1 MDTRDTAV
9 FVVCVS
15 FVVAGTILP
24 LFGLGK
30 DVADALVLAA
40 ALMGGSVIT
49 IKSIAALLRGA
60 FGVDILAAIAIWIS
74 VLTGEYLA
82 AAIIVIMLNGGEL
95 AEDFTASRS
104 SKAIE
109 ELVESSPM
117 TARVRRNGE
126 EVEVSLGEVKI
137 GDIALVNPSEKIPM
151 DGVVVKGSGL
161 VNQAPITG
169 ESIPSEKLIGSTVY
183 GNTILENGTLD
194 IKVTKNYDETIFAH
208 IVKQVE
214 EAQLRRAPVE
224 RIADK
229 YARWFAPIILSVA
242 IVTQLVT
249 NNLLS
254 TAAVLVIS
262 CPCALTLA
270 TPIAVAAGLGN
281 AARSG
286 VLIRGGAFI
295 EEVGKCDIVIIDKTG
310 TVTLGKSRVVSVKPL
325 EGHSVT
331 DVLSLAGTAEQRSE
345 HSLARAILEEA
356 KKYL

>member
-1 MDTRDTAV
+1 MVSREAV
-9 FVVCVS
+9 VFIVCLGFAVS
-15 FVVAGTILP
+15 GAVLP
-24 LFGLGK
+24 LFGLGR

-40 ALMGGSVIT
+40 ALMGGSMIT
-49 IKSIAALLRGA
+49 IKSIAALLRGN
-60 FGVDILAAIAIWIS
+60 FGVDVLAAIAIWIS
-74 VLTGEYLA
+74 IFTEEYLA
-82 AAIIVIMLNGGEL
+82 AAIVMIMLNGGEL

-104 SKAIE
+104 SKAID

-137 GDIALVNPSEKIPM
+137 GDIVLVNPSEKIPI
-151 DGVVVKGSGL
+151 DGIVVKGSGL
-161 VNQAPITG
+161 VNQAMITG
-169 ESIPSEKLIGSTVY
+169 ESIPSEKFIGSTVY

-194 IKVTKNYDETIFAH
+194 IKVTKSLDETVFAH

-214 EAQLRRAPVE
+214 EAHLRRAPVE

-229 YARWFAPIILSVA
+229 YARLFAPIILSVA
-242 IVTQLVT
+242 IMTQLVT
-249 NNLLS
+249 NNLFS
-254 TAAVLVIS
+254 TTAVLVIS

-270 TPIAVAAGLGN
+270 TPIAVAAGIGN

-286 VLIRGGAFI
+286 ILTRGGVFI

-325 EGHSVT
+325 EGHNVREFFRLLGLLNRG
-331 DVLSLAGTAEQRSE
+331 LSTLWLRLYLRKRRST
-345 HSLARAILEEA
+345 L
-356 KKYL
+356 